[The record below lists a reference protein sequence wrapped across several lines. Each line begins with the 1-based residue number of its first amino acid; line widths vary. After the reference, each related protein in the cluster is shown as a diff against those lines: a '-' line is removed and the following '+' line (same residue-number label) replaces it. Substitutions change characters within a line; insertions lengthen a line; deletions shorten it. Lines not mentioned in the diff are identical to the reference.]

1 MIRRFGRTASLVVV
15 CILLAW
21 GVSRAMISKY
31 QQKRQE
37 ILAACKAEREKL
49 GVAEQKELANK
60 CPTPEVALISPAML
74 APGQTAEVTVTGKFP
89 AGTRFLFDS
98 DCIEVVKES
107 VIANTYHATVKVT
120 SDCGPE
126 AVTVEAFAPFCC
138 KSGRLDHGLT
148 VGGNFNWDLT
158 ASNGWRVKGRAVPPA
173 AGAGKTSELVFMLE
187 FYRGN
192 ETAPFIKRRATL
204 FPSAGSSPPS
214 YYFSISNQDES
225 SANAQQEMER
235 ISKQMANPNIS
246 EAEREKLM
254 NRMQAILNNTT
265 KDVSKMTD
273 PAYQKQLQAQADEFG
288 CQAINV
294 TVKNGSVIGTMSCSQ
309 KVGSNLK
316 VTGTMKF
323 LGK

>member
-1 MIRRFGRTASLVVV
+1 MIRRIGRTASLVVV
-15 CILLAW
+15 CTLLAW

-60 CPTPEVALISPAML
+60 CATPEVALISPAML

-89 AGTRFLFDS
+89 AGTRFLFES

-107 VIANTYHATVKVT
+107 VTANTYHATVKVA
-120 SDCGPE
+120 SECGPE

-148 VGGNFNWDLT
+148 VGGNFDWDLT
-158 ASNGWRVKGRAVPPA
+158 AGNGWRVKGHPIPPA
-173 AGAGKTSELVFMLE
+173 AGAGKTSELAFMLE

-192 ETAPFIKRRATL
+192 ETAPFTKRSATL
-204 FPSAGSSPPS
+204 LPSAGSSPPS
-214 YYFSISNQDES
+214 YYFSISSQDES
-225 SANAQQEMER
+225 SMSAQQEMER
-235 ISKQMANPNIS
+235 IGKQMANPNIS
-246 EAEREKLM
+246 EAERAKLTS
-254 NRMQAILNNTT
+254 RMQALLTNMT
-265 KDVSKMTD
+265 KDMSKMAD

-288 CQAINV
+288 CTAINV
-294 TVKNGSVIGTMSCSQ
+294 TVQNGSVTGTMSCSQ

-316 VTGTMKF
+316 LTGTMKF

>member
-1 MIRRFGRTASLVVV
+1 
-15 CILLAW
+15 
-21 GVSRAMISKY
+21 MISKY

-49 GVAEQKELANK
+49 GVAEQKTLANK
-60 CPTPEVALISPAML
+60 CPTPEVALISSATL
-74 APGQTAEVTVTGKFP
+74 SPGQTAEVTVTGKFP

-107 VIANTYHATVKVT
+107 VTANTYHATVKVG

-158 ASNGWRVKGRAVPPA
+158 AGNGWRVKGHPVPPT
-173 AGAGKTSELVFMLE
+173 AGAGKTSELAFMLE
-187 FYRGN
+187 FYRGS
-192 ETAPFIKRRATL
+192 ETTPFTKRSATL

-225 SANAQQEMER
+225 STNAQQEMER
-235 ISKQMANPNIS
+235 ISRQMANPNIS
-246 EAEREKLM
+246 EAERAKLM
-254 NRMQAILNNTT
+254 SQMQAILTNMT
-265 KDVSKMTD
+265 KDASKMMD

-288 CQAINV
+288 CQTINV
-294 TVKNGSVIGTMSCSQ
+294 TVQNGSVTGTMTCSQ

-316 VTGTMKF
+316 ITGTLKF